1 MGAFSLKRAAEYARY
16 NYTVQAKNYL
26 LNVLSMVAIPI
37 LFGVLSRS
45 VATVSGLSLF
55 VYGTAAIVFPVREVW
70 LMRERSE
77 RILAMTLPVSSAER
91 WVTMV
96 FNLAVLLPVVAIVS
110 SVVATVVV
118 YPFDYKASQM
128 PLNVFVTANLEEY
141 LDWMQ
146 YVCIQLFASV
156 SLLIALMARRRLVLA
171 YVLAVVAV
179 IIFVFGVVD
188 VVVEQEWYVNI
199 EANIEAVELAGKILY
214 CLLPVVF
221 YVLSY
226 VALKRR
232 QVKW

>member
-45 VATVSGLSLF
+45 VATASGLSLF

-70 LMRERSE
+70 LLRDRGS
-77 RILAMTLPVSSAER
+77 RTLAMTLPVSSAER

-96 FNLAVLLPVVAIVS
+96 FNLAVLLPVAAIVCSIVAI
-110 SVVATVVV
+110 AVV
-118 YPFDYKASQM
+118 YPFDYLAVEM
-128 PLNVFVTANLEEY
+128 PFSVFFDTHIKEY

-146 YVCIQLFASV
+146 YVGIQLFASA
-156 SLLIALMARRRLVLA
+156 SLLIALLAHRRLVLA
-171 YVLAVVAV
+171 YVLAVAAV

-199 EANIEAVELAGKILY
+199 EANIEAVELVGNILY
-214 CLLPVVF
+214 ALLPVVL
-221 YVLSY
+221 YALSY
-226 VALKRR
+226 IALKRR
-232 QVKW
+232 QIKW